1 MDIKVSYKVIPSLLM
16 GIIRDSQNNKF
27 SISVQYVK
35 KKIMDGV
42 HFYKLAFSFLMEVAR
57 HVQSTHNRK
66 LVMFLQ
72 YLQKK
77 LATAFVIYCEAK
89 HSDIL
94 LGPVMFVLTYS

>member
-16 GIIRDSQNNKF
+16 GIIRDSQNSKF
-27 SISVQYVK
+27 LISVQYLK
-35 KKIMDGV
+35 KEVRDGV

-57 HVQSTHNRK
+57 HVQGTQNRT
-66 LVMFLQ
+66 LVIFAISEE
-72 YLQKK
+72 KTV
-77 LATAFVIYCEAK
+77 ATAFVIYCEAK